1 MERPTDRPTA
11 TTQRNG
17 DLIRMSRRTP
27 TRCAGREGGREG
39 AKTPSDVML
48 LAIMQGGVSA
58 DSVPLEQAK
67 CEGRR
72 GGGGEISWHRGREVG
87 HTAIFVSA
95 RRYHRQWKSNRT
107 SEGGREGG
115 REGGEG
121 KSLPP
126 RRWWGSSQPT
136 APKSQRHADKSHRIA
151 DPIRRDL
158 WRHYCWKFGMSAAR
172 ARCVRRAPSLTSG

>member
-107 SEGGREGG
+107 SEGGR
-115 REGGEG
+115 GGEI
-121 KSLPP
+121 PP
-126 RRWWGSSQPT
+126 SHQDVGGVRRNQPRPNRNGT
-136 APKSQRHADKSHRIA
+136 RTNPIA
-151 DPIRRDL
+151 LPIR
-158 WRHYCWKFGMSAAR
+158 
-172 ARCVRRAPSLTSG
+172 